1 MAAFR
6 FKAVDDS
13 GKPHIGMLEAA
24 SPVAARQQLRARNLL
39 PLEVTASAR
48 ADRAGKGNR
57 AGQVGGASLK
67 GGASL
72 TGGASTVPSR
82 SGPRMSVASLTLVT
96 RQMATLLGSGL
107 RIEDA
112 LSTIAQGMPA
122 KVAGTLLNVRASVME
137 GRTFGDALATYPLIF
152 SDFYRA
158 SVRAGEAAGK
168 LDQVMTH
175 LASFVENR
183 ARNRQTVQLALLYP
197 ALLAVV
203 SLSIITLLMAFV
215 VPDIV
220 RVFTSRGTD
229 LPFLTRALIAVSAL
243 VRGYGL
249 YALAAG
255 VVAGIL
261 WNRWLRNPRNRL
273 RWHRVLAT
281 GRLTAKLVQRM
292 NASQFAGTLATLVQ
306 SRVPLIEALV
316 AAADVTPN
324 LHSRGRVAEVTE
336 KVRQGTA
343 LKRAMQEAV
352 VFPPMLVAMVASGEA
367 TGNLGAALDHAATD
381 QQRDLDAWVR
391 AMVALVEP
399 AILLVMGGMVM
410 VMVLAILLPI
420 VSMNGLAAN

>member
-6 FKAVDDS
+6 FKALDDT
-13 GKPHIGMLEAA
+13 GKPHIGMLEAV

-39 PLEVTASAR
+39 PLEVIASVK
-48 ADRAGKGNR
+48 ADRAKDIGRPDGAGSVAR
-57 AGQVGGASLK
+57 A
-67 GGASL
+67 
-72 TGGASTVPSR
+72 PR
-82 SGPRMSVASLTLVT
+82 SGPRMPLASLTLVT
-96 RQMATLLGSGL
+96 RQMATLLGSGM

-112 LSTIAQGMPA
+112 LSTIALGLPP
-122 KVAGTLLNVRASVME
+122 KVSGILLTVRASVLE
-137 GRTFGDALATYPLIF
+137 GRSFGDALANYPQIF

-168 LDQVMTH
+168 LDQVMIH
-175 LASFVENR
+175 LAGFVENR

-229 LPFLTRALIAVSAL
+229 LPFVTRALIAVSAL

-249 YALAAG
+249 YVGAGLILAG
-255 VVAGIL
+255 VF
-261 WNRWLRNPRNRL
+261 WTRWLRTAANKRH
-273 RWHRVLAT
+273 WHRVMAT

-324 LHSRGRVAEVTE
+324 LHIRARVAEITE
-336 KVRQGTA
+336 KVRQGTS
-343 LKRAMQEAV
+343 LKRAMDEAA

-420 VSMNGLAAN
+420 VSMNGLVSK